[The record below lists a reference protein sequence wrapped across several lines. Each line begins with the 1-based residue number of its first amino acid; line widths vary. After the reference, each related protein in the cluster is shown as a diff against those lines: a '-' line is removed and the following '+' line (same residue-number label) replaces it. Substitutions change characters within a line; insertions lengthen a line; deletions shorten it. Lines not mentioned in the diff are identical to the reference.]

1 MNLSNMNKELPAG
14 STLSHY
20 RIVSKIGAGGMG
32 EVYLAQDTRLDRK
45 VAIKFL
51 HEEFSKDTDKLNRFV
66 QEAKAASALNHPNI
80 LTVYEIGEVD
90 GKNYIAT
97 ELIDGKTLREHLSH
111 KESLPLNTILKI
123 GVQVSEA
130 LSAAHQ
136 DGIIH
141 RDIKPENI
149 MLRKDGYAKVLD
161 FGLAKLSEPR
171 ALATGSAG
179 SEDATR
185 VQVNT
190 TPGMVMGT
198 VSYMSPEQARGKV
211 TDARTDLWSLGV
223 VLYEMLS
230 GKVPFTGETV
240 NHTIVSILEREP
252 LLLENVP
259 PELQRIVRK
268 SMTKDVDMR
277 YQTAHDLL
285 IDLKNL
291 RRDLDIQ
298 GELERSVVPNRE
310 TVKASLENATQI
322 YASDAVAATSS
333 GQAAAT
339 QNIMSSSSSLEYAV
353 TQARSHK
360 LATAII
366 GALLVGL
373 ISTVSY
379 FAFVSRGGS
388 TKQINSIAVMPFVNE
403 SGNADVEY
411 LSDGMTETLIKSL
424 SNLSSLDVKPR
435 SSVFRY
441 KGKDT
446 DLQTIAKE
454 LNVQAIL
461 NGRVA
466 QRGEQ
471 LTLSLELVD
480 VQKNSVMWSEQYQ
493 RKQSDLVSL
502 QSEIAKDVSTNL
514 KAKLSGAE
522 ETKVTKN
529 ATADP
534 EAYQA
539 YLKGRYYW
547 NRRTAE
553 NLKKAI
559 EQFKSATD
567 RDPNYAL
574 AFVGLADCYA
584 VLNEYA
590 GTPTSETIPQS
601 KVYAERALTID
612 GQLAEAH
619 ATLGMVNEYSWQWG
633 EAEKEFKRAIELN
646 PNYPTAYHW
655 YSILLK
661 NVGRNDEAAAMIKR
675 AQELDP
681 LSSIIGVNV
690 SRMYGL
696 QNNHD
701 ASIENSLKIIE
712 LDPNFAPAYEYLAL
726 SYLKRGRNAEAIAA
740 AEKAVDLN
748 NRAGITLGDLG
759 NVYAVVGKRAEAID
773 RIKELEEKYTRREA
787 IGQYIAAVYVGL
799 GDKDKAFEW
808 LEKDFQARNGKLAEI
823 RWQIQ
828 FEPLRD
834 DPRFKDLI
842 KRIGLPQ

>member
-1 MNLSNMNKELPAG
+1 MNKELEANT
-14 STLSHY
+14 TLSHY
-20 RIVSKIGAGGMG
+20 RVVSKLGAGGMG
-32 EVYLAQDTRLDRK
+32 EVYLAQDTKLDRK

-51 HEEFSKDTDKLNRFV
+51 HEEFSKDTDKLNRFI

-80 LTVYEIGEVD
+80 LTVYEIGETD

-97 ELIDGKTLREHLSH
+97 ELIDGRTLREHRAQ
-111 KESLPLNTILKI
+111 KETLQLNAILKI

-136 DGIIH
+136 AGIIH

-149 MLRKDGYAKVLD
+149 MLRNDGYAKVLD

-171 ALATGSAG
+171 AVATGSAG

-198 VSYMSPEQARGKV
+198 VSYMSPEQARGTA
-211 TDARTDLWSLGV
+211 TDARTDMWSLGV
-223 VLYEMLS
+223 VLYEMLA
-230 GKVPFTGETV
+230 GKVPFTGETI

-259 PELQRIVRK
+259 AELQRIVRK

-285 IDLKNL
+285 IELKNL
-291 RRDLDIQ
+291 LRDLDIQ

-310 TVKASLENATQI
+310 TANASLENATQM
-322 YASDAVAATSS
+322 YASDAVKATTS
-333 GQAAAT
+333 GQAVAM
-339 QNIMSSSSSLEYAV
+339 QNITSSSSSLEYAV

-360 LATAII
+360 FATAII
-366 GALLVGL
+366 GVLLVGV
-373 ISTVSY
+373 ISTVGY
-379 FAFVSRGGS
+379 FVFVSRGGS
-388 TKQINSIAVMPFVNE
+388 TKQISSVAVMPFVNE
-403 SGNADVEY
+403 SGNVDVEY

-424 SNLSSLDVKPR
+424 SDLPGLDIRPR

-461 NGRVA
+461 NGRIA
-466 QRGEQ
+466 QRGDQ

-480 VQKNSVMWSEQYQ
+480 VQKNSVIWSEQYQ

-522 ETKVTKN
+522 ETKVTKT

-574 AFVGLADCYA
+574 AYAGLADCYA
-584 VLNEYA
+584 VLNEYS
-590 GTPTSETIPQS
+590 GTPTSETLPQS
-601 KVYAERALTID
+601 KAYAKRAIAID
-612 GQLAEAH
+612 AQLAEPH
-619 ATLGMVNEYSWQWG
+619 ATLGSINDYSWQWD

-646 PNYPTAYHW
+646 PSYPTTYHW
-655 YSILLK
+655 YSIHLK
-661 NVGRNDEAAAMIKR
+661 NVGRNDEAATMIKR

-681 LSSIIGVNV
+681 LSSVIAVNI
-690 SRMYGL
+690 SRMYHM
-696 QNNHD
+696 QNNYD
-701 ASIENSLKIIE
+701 ASIENSLKTID

-726 SYLKRGRNAEAIAA
+726 SYLKLGRNAEAIVA
-740 AEKAVDLN
+740 AEKAVDLSK
-748 NRAGITLGDLG
+748 RAGIALGDLG
-759 NVYAVVGKRAEAID
+759 YVYATVGKRAEAID
-773 RIKELEEKYTRREA
+773 KIKELEEKYTRKEA
-787 IGQYIAAVYVGL
+787 IGHFIATVY
-799 GDKDKAFEW
+799 
-808 LEKDFQARNGKLAEI
+808 
-823 RWQIQ
+823 
-828 FEPLRD
+828 
-834 DPRFKDLI
+834 
-842 KRIGLPQ
+842 